1 MARAHIGRNGP
12 ILATN
17 AVVLL
22 LVIAMGVLIVI
33 LRPVHSDGSLPDT
46 GRFYQEYQDDINRLA
61 QTLFVRLDGGEDLT
75 NDDEASWDL
84 VPSRLKA
91 QLLDV
96 VMVNEDTVFLRCGSL
111 YHLSNGI
118 VITRNHHA
126 LEKQYPET
134 GLDGGI
140 SHYYIAENTYGF
152 FSSSSLE

>member
-61 QTLFVRLDGGEDLT
+61 QTLFVRLDGGEDLI

-140 SHYYIAENTYGF
+140 SYYYIAENT
-152 FSSSSLE
+152 